1 MKNIRPV
8 WLILLLPI
16 IIAVIF
22 LFSRFQLNQHDEHTD
37 YPPLIFVNQSYY
49 KSSGASFD
57 TLPGSSVY
65 LGDVSSSVPGYEL
78 PDEAFQANDDIVGA
92 PINQAQNQLYV
103 LINEK
108 WHTYLEVSED

>member
-1 MKNIRPV
+1 MERRSFYDMKNIRPV

-57 TLPGSSVY
+57 TLPSSSVY
-65 LGDVSSSVPGYEL
+65 LGM
-78 PDEAFQANDDIVGA
+78 FQALSPAMNCRTKRFK
-92 PINQAQNQLYV
+92 PMM
-103 LINEK
+103 
-108 WHTYLEVSED
+108 T